1 MKILILS
8 GNGAFHIVERHARVG
23 NRHRHRYASLEEKSP
38 KGARCLDIVS
48 TVPKSIAGRPP
59 RNLVHVVVSLDRS
72 RCTVVDEESTRE
84 QEIPFNQSKA
94 SCTTTFDVLSLVME
108 MKLEEH
114 QASMVIK
121 N

>member
-59 RNLVHVVVSLDRS
+59 RNLVHVVVSLDPN
-72 RCTVVDEESTRE
+72 VVVKRYS
-84 QEIPFNQSKA
+84 NSHQSEGHYDGSEHIRNSEGLSA
-94 SCTTTFDVLSLVME
+94 S
-108 MKLEEH
+108 
-114 QASMVIK
+114 
-121 N
+121 